1 MFYHRCCCSTVVSYA
16 NRKDRQSL
24 IMEVAVLEI
33 KQILWLGDGQ
43 DTSSVTGTK
52 NYWEFSQQYLY
63 DFKTKFI
70 LKDLYY
76 IFPFRIDI
84 KSNKN
89 SCYVVFLDIT
99 DSYFCFWTKIKLQ
112 SNAAFRPC
120 LIIWNKELR
129 VHSLLKF

>member
-1 MFYHRCCCSTVVSYA
+1 MVSYA
-16 NRKDRQSL
+16 NREDRQSL
-24 IMEVAVLEI
+24 IMGVAVLEI

-43 DTSSVTGTK
+43 DTSSVTGTI

-63 DFKTKFI
+63 NFKTKSYTEI
-70 LKDLYY
+70 LILHLSLSY
-76 IFPFRIDI
+76 IDI
-84 KSNKN
+84 KSKKN

-129 VHSLLKF
+129 GHSLLKF